1 MTLSSL
7 PLNLIRWGGTGA
19 WWPGVREYFA
29 YHGIW
34 APGVKLLRRLSVRTK
49 VCLVLGIIASP
60 LFPLTWHAVQ
70 DEQTTFVESR
80 QQLAGLRLAAANSDM
95 ANQLA
100 TQLMQLEDGL
110 PGKGEGTLAAGPKL
124 VAACTAAI
132 DAGLPIQTA
141 WERDR
146 QAIERALDGG
156 ELAVATRMDVIAEA
170 LMALRDFRKQLSA
183 TGKTAIADESLHDSA
198 ALALDE
204 LPALQ
209 ATLRDVRGAARRM
222 AQDAAKGTP
231 GERHAALV
239 QLAAAWGQANHLTER
254 AVPMLHKTRHV
265 DVNGNPIPGVLAYLG
280 AVKGQAL
287 APEAPLD
294 TPLLAQAYERARGEI
309 QQQRVALLSEVE
321 QALQSKMAD
330 AEQMR
335 AWVFGILVGALLL
348 SLYLLYTFF
357 LVMSGGL
364 TQLNH
369 QMTRMAQGDLSARLT
384 PLGLD
389 EVAATL
395 NAMTTALVRLSDL
408 FASVR
413 QGVGGVNQAAQQ
425 VATGNADLSQR
436 NREISESL
444 TLAVEGVARYS
455 AQLEACGRQVE
466 SVVGTV
472 QALRLE
478 SARNRKQMQRLRE
491 RMTALRSNSRE
502 IGEIVTL
509 IDTIA
514 FRTNILALNASVE
527 ASKAGESGR
536 GFAVV
541 AQEVRSLA
549 LRGAESARRI
559 GVIVGRSTDDIDLGR
574 ALAEE
579 AALSLAQADTH
590 VDQIH
595 VAMDDVAARTR
606 SGEKESVL
614 ILEQLT
620 QIKDRTGKNLHLV
633 EQLATASDALRGQGE
648 RLAHNVGQFR
658 LS

>member
-1 MTLSSL
+1 
-7 PLNLIRWGGTGA
+7 
-19 WWPGVREYFA
+19 
-29 YHGIW
+29 
-34 APGVKLLRRLSVRTK
+34 
-49 VCLVLGIIASP
+49 
-60 LFPLTWHAVQ
+60 
-70 DEQTTFVESR
+70 
-80 QQLAGLRLAAANSDM
+80 
-95 ANQLA
+95 
-100 TQLMQLEDGL
+100 
-110 PGKGEGTLAAGPKL
+110 
-124 VAACTAAI
+124 
-132 DAGLPIQTA
+132 
-141 WERDR
+141 
-146 QAIERALDGG
+146 
-156 ELAVATRMDVIAEA
+156 
-170 LMALRDFRKQLSA
+170 
-183 TGKTAIADESLHDSA
+183 
-198 ALALDE
+198 
-204 LPALQ
+204 
-209 ATLRDVRGAARRM
+209 
-222 AQDAAKGTP
+222 
-231 GERHAALV
+231 
-239 QLAAAWGQANHLTER
+239 
-254 AVPMLHKTRHV
+254 
-265 DVNGNPIPGVLAYLG
+265 
-280 AVKGQAL
+280 
-287 APEAPLD
+287 
-294 TPLLAQAYERARGEI
+294 
-309 QQQRVALLSEVE
+309 
-321 QALQSKMAD
+321 
-330 AEQMR
+330 MR
-335 AWVFGILVGALLL
+335 AWVIGILVGALLL